1 MASVDGLKVAVVD
14 DDMLLSTLLS
24 DKFKSGGAIVKT
36 GHSCTEGIA
45 LVNEFQ
51 PDIAVVDLM
60 MPDRSGFELVRDVQK
75 AGVAH
80 PFFVILTD
88 SINAS
93 QVAEAIETGVTTYL
107 QKAEHNP
114 EDIVKIVGERYVGS
128 KPRNI

>member
-1 MASVDGLKVAVVD
+1 MASIDGLKVAVVD
-14 DDMLLSTLLS
+14 DDMLLSSMLS
-24 DKFKSGGAIVKT
+24 EKFKSAGATVKT

-45 LVNEFQ
+45 IVNEFK

-60 MPDRSGFELVRDVQK
+60 MPDRSGFELVKDVQNT
-75 AGVAH
+75 GLAH

-114 EDIVKIVGERYVGS
+114 EDIVKIVGERYATE
-128 KPRNI
+128 KPHSI